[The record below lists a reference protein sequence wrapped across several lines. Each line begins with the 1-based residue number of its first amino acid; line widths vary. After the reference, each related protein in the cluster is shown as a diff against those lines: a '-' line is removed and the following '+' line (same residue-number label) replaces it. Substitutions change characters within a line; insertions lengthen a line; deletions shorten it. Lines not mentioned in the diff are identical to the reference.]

1 MAIISGT
8 LDAELHLLHVFL
20 DEREQKGTAD
30 VRAVW
35 TKGSVSE

>member
-1 MAIISGT
+1 MQNY
-8 LDAELHLLHVFL
+8 LFL